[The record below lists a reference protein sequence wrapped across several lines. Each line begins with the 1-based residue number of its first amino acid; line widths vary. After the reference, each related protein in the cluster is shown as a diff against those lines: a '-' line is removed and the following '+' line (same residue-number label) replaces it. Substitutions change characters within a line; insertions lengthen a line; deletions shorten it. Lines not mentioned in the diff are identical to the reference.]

1 MNSAIQFV
9 HLAPAIEVLESV
21 TLWGTRVYALGSE
34 IFTVTAMLWCLNF
47 MANLTQK
54 IYEFG
59 YATGKFYRRYLHT
72 NLKTFVIGVIAL
84 SILLA
89 QYFIEGCKIVYN
101 NRNEIL
107 KNANNIRNA
116 VGYQFAYAN

>member
-89 QYFIEGCKIVYN
+89 QYFIEGCKVVYN

-107 KNANNIRNA
+107 KSANNIRNA
-116 VGYQFAYAN
+116 VGYQFTYAA

>member
-72 NLKTFVIGVIAL
+72 NLKTFVIGVLAL
-84 SILLA
+84 SILLG
-89 QYFIEGCKIVYN
+89 QYFIEGCKVVYN

-107 KNANNIRNA
+107 KSANNIRNA
-116 VGYQFAYAN
+116 VGYQFTYAA

>member
-59 YATGKFYRRYLHT
+59 YATGNFYRRYLHT
-72 NLKTFVIGVIAL
+72 NFKTFVIGVIAL
-84 SILLA
+84 SILLG
-89 QYFIEGCKIVYN
+89 QYFIEGCKVVYT

-107 KNANNIRNA
+107 NSANDIRNK
-116 VGYQFAYAN
+116 VGSYFVYAN

>member
-84 SILLA
+84 SILLG
-89 QYFIEGCKIVYN
+89 QYFIEGCKVVYN

-107 KNANNIRNA
+107 KSANNIRNA
-116 VGYQFAYAN
+116 VGYQFTYAA

>member
-84 SILLA
+84 SILLG
-89 QYFIEGCKIVYN
+89 QYFIEGCKVVYN

-116 VGYQFAYAN
+116 VGYQFTYAA

>member
-84 SILLA
+84 SILLG
-89 QYFIEGCKIVYN
+89 QYFIEGCKVVYN

-107 KNANNIRNA
+107 KSANNIRNA
-116 VGYQFAYAN
+116 VGYQFTYAN

>member
-84 SILLA
+84 SILLG
-89 QYFIEGCKIVYN
+89 QYFIEGCKVVYN
-101 NRNEIL
+101 NRQEIME
-107 KNANNIRNA
+107 NANNIRNA
-116 VGYQFAYAN
+116 VGYKFAYAA

>member
-89 QYFIEGCKIVYN
+89 QYFIEGCKVVYN

-107 KNANNIRNA
+107 KSANNIRNA